1 MKKVIISQS
10 EKDLGRNRPHRRL
23 EAELDNQE
31 REILTKSINFTHN
44 SPDNYSQARSNSV
57 QGSSRRNYAKE
68 GVSQTTSPSAL
79 DTYRQNERATLSTN
93 ASQPTS
99 NKRGMGNSAD
109 SFNITFCPHLDYC
122 PVVSSKNCLFN
133 FGYESCQV
141 AKFYNKWGK

>member
-31 REILTKSINFTHN
+31 REILTKSMNFTHS

-79 DTYRQNERATLSTN
+79 D
-93 ASQPTS
+93 
-99 NKRGMGNSAD
+99 
-109 SFNITFCPHLDYC
+109 ITFCPHLDYC